1 MGSARQS
8 ELANG
13 ESKKKQGAAGRLQV
27 VGYREPEPAAGFVVA
42 GIGGYCCYVR
52 LFFRKDES
60 PVGEFARV
68 GWSVGSRTGVR
79 GIFCADGDRR
89 VAVAPGVEADGDN
102 FADADGS

>member
-1 MGSARQS
+1 MGHARRS

-27 VGYREPEPAAGFVVA
+27 VGYREPEPAAGFVADGV
-42 GIGGYCCYVR
+42 GGYCCHVR

-60 PVGEFARV
+60 LVGDCAGV
-68 GWSVGSRTGVR
+68 GWGAGSRTGVR
-79 GIFCADGDRR
+79 GIFCADGDCR

>member
-1 MGSARQS
+1 MGLARLW

-13 ESKKKQGAAGRLQV
+13 ESKTKQGAAGWLQV
-27 VGYREPEPAAGFVVA
+27 VGYREPEPVAGFVAA

-60 PVGEFARV
+60 PVGECAGV
-68 GWSVGSRTGVR
+68 GWGAGSRTGVR

>member
-1 MGSARQS
+1 MGFARRS

-27 VGYREPEPAAGFVVA
+27 VGYREPEPAAGFAAA
-42 GIGGYCCYVR
+42 GIGRYCCYVR
-52 LFFRKDES
+52 LFFREDES
-60 PVGEFARV
+60 PVGDGARV
-68 GWSVGSRTGVR
+68 GRGAGSRTWVR
-79 GIFCADGDRR
+79 GIFCADGDCR